1 MELFDT
7 HCHLDVPE
15 FAADRDEVLV
25 RTRDAGVTRLVIP
38 AITEAGW
45 DDLLAFCRSE
55 SGLYPA

>member
-45 DDLLAFCRSE
+45 DDLLAFC
-55 SGLYPA
+55 